1 MCGVIR
7 RTTTPQPPPMS
18 MVSQFASSPPTPGPR
33 HRHLLLLRVRASLA
47 APIQARL
54 VTPSWVLTISHALT
68 YVRARRGA
76 PSTRSCFRIFV
87 SPCLRTDL
95 GERRRW
101 RRRMNRDATL
111 GDRFSIELAIMRDYF
126 REEGGVDQFLVSYC
140 I

>member
-1 MCGVIR
+1 
-7 RTTTPQPPPMS
+7 

-76 PSTRSCFRIFV
+76 LSTRSCFRIFV

-95 GERRRW
+95 GEEEEVEEEDEPRR
-101 RRRMNRDATL
+101 DVEGSVL
-111 GDRFSIELAIMRDYF
+111 DQISDY
-126 REEGGVDQFLVSYC
+126 EGLF
-140 I
+140 